1 MNNYIVIFPYPPK
14 KRKNIILKKLKEN
27 EIIPILFKK
36 PNSLFSYPVIYFTI
50 ILKLLKNIRK
60 YKINV
65 ILSHSLNFGALISY
79 SIHLLTGIPIIGIA
93 RGHLDSLFQYVSIE
107 YFKNAIIRA
116 MYRKFSKLIYYF
128 LISKLQIIISKGKK
142 LASFLKSKGAKKV
155 YVIPT
160 GVNYSNFNINNGVDK
175 VILNNEF
182 NEKLILDKNL
192 KIYITF
198 IGRLIEI
205 KGIPILI
212 KAFNLVSTKYNNL
225 ELIIVGEGHLKAKIK
240 EMIEQYDLQNRIH
253 LIGAVKHKKIPQILK
268 ISKMVIVPSII
279 LFEGYPTV
287 IQEAFSLGIPVIASD
302 LEGLNDFI
310 EDRISG
316 ILFKPKNYND
326 LANKIDFLLNN
337 KDIMYKIKKESK
349 KIAIKYFNMETNFK
363 NIVKIAELLAMKN
376 KIQIS

>member
-1 MNNYIVIFPYPPK
+1 VNNYIVIFPYPPK